1 MRRYMYAD
9 DTTFMQR
16 ALALARQG
24 LGRTAPNPPVG
35 AVIVKNGRVIGS
47 GFHPAAGQP
56 HAEIFA
62 LRACVEDPRGADL
75 YVTLEPCCHYGKTP
89 PCTKAIIE
97 AGLKRVVIA
106 TLDPNPVVAGKGRQ
120 ELMASGIEVVSGVC
134 EDEAQGLL
142 RWYSH
147 WTGNKRPFVM
157 VKAATT
163 LDGKIAAA
171 GGDSKWIS
179 SEASRLKVHTWRN
192 EFDAVLVG
200 IGTVLKDD
208 PLLTCRIE
216 GGRDPLR
223 VIIDQGLQIPAQAL
237 CLGERCL
244 VFTAVKPDKRPDLA
258 ASGTRIVHLDEAA
271 KGELDWAAI
280 LEHLGKL
287 GLHALMVEG
296 GGGVYSSLL
305 KTNLVDEL
313 RIFLAP
319 KLLGGGIP
327 MIDWGKP
334 QRIDQALGLILDQ
347 VEMIGGDVLITAH
360 REE

>member
-1 MRRYMYAD
+1 
-9 DTTFMQR
+9 
-16 ALALARQG
+16 LARQG

-35 AVIVKNGRVIGS
+35 AVIVKDGRVVGS

-62 LRACVEDPRGADL
+62 LKACKEDPRGATL
-75 YVTLEPCCHYGKTP
+75 YVTLEPCCHFGKTP
-89 PCTKAIIE
+89 PCTRAIIE
-97 AGLKRVVIA
+97 AGMKRVVIA

-120 ELMASGIEVVSGVC
+120 ELMDSGIEVCPGVG
-134 EDEAQGLL
+134 EDEAKKLI
-142 RWYSH
+142 RWYTH
-147 WTGNKRPFVM
+147 WMHHKRPFVM

-163 LDGKIAAA
+163 LDGRIAAA

-179 SEASRLKVHTWRN
+179 SEASRLRVHTWRN

-223 VIIDQGLQIPAQAL
+223 IIIDPELQIPAQAL

-244 VFTAVKPDKRPDLA
+244 VLTAVKPEKRPDLA
-258 ASGTRIVHLDEAA
+258 ASGTKIVHLDAMA
-271 KGELDWAAI
+271 QGMLDWEAVLA
-280 LEHLGKL
+280 HLGSL
-287 GLHALMVEG
+287 GLHSLMVEG
-296 GGGVYSSLL
+296 GGGIYSSLL
-305 KTNLVDEL
+305 KTDLVDQV

-327 MIDWGKP
+327 IIDWGKP
-334 QRIDQALGLILDQ
+334 QRIDQALGLVVQ
-347 VEMIGGDVLITAH
+347 EVGMIGGDVLITAH
-360 REE
+360 REGIRCSPA